1 MIGLLCDDESIVK
14 ESLALYLKEEALLT
28 DFAADG
34 AEALEKF
41 RSKPYDFIVLDLM
54 MPKMNGL
61 DVCKEIRK
69 TSSVPI
75 LLLTARGEEIDK
87 ILGFEL
93 GADDYIVKPFSGREV
108 VARIKA
114 ILRRTQNQNDKTD
127 CLKFN
132 ELSIN
137 ILNYSVHYQKSL
149 IAMTPKEVEILHL
162 MASHPQQVFTRE
174 HLLNAV
180 WGYTYYGDT
189 RSVDTHIKRIR
200 AKLPDVYKDWIKTI
214 YGVGYKFEVSR

>member
-14 ESLALYLKEEALLT
+14 ESLAMYLKEEDFET
-28 DFAADG
+28 DFASDG
-34 AEALEKF
+34 AEALECF
-41 RSKPYDFIVLDLM
+41 RSKIYDFVVLDLM
-54 MPKMNGL
+54 MPRINGL

-69 TSSVPI
+69 TSSVPV

-114 ILRRTQNQNDKTD
+114 ILRRTQNQSIDSNL
-127 CLKFN
+127 LKFGD
-132 ELSIN
+132 LHIN
-137 ILNYSVHYQKSL
+137 IRTYTVSYAKQNCEF
-149 IAMTPKEVEILHL
+149 TPKEVEILYL
-162 MASHPQQVFTRE
+162 LASHPHQVFTRD

-200 AKLPDVYKDWIKTI
+200 AKLPEQFRDSIKTI
-214 YGVGYKFEVSR
+214 YGVGYKFEVSA

>member
-14 ESLALYLKEEALLT
+14 ESLAMYLKEENIET
-28 DFAADG
+28 DFACDG
-34 AEALEKF
+34 AEALEYFK
-41 RSKPYDFIVLDLM
+41 SKVYDFVVLDLM
-54 MPKMNGL
+54 MPRINGL

-69 TSSVPI
+69 TSSVPV

-114 ILRRTQNQNDKTD
+114 ILRRTQNQTIDSSV
-127 CLKFN
+127 LKFGD
-132 ELSIN
+132 LHIN
-137 ILNYSVHYQKSL
+137 IRNYAVTYAKKNCEL
-149 IAMTPKEVEILHL
+149 TPKEVEILYL
-162 MASHPQQVFTRE
+162 LASHPQQVFTRD
-174 HLLNAV
+174 HLLNSV

-200 AKLPDVYKDWIKTI
+200 AKLPEQFREWIKTI
-214 YGVGYKFEVSR
+214 YGVGYKFEVNA

>member
-14 ESLALYLKEEALLT
+14 ESLALYLKEEDFLT

-34 AEALEKF
+34 AEAIDKF
-41 RSKPYDFIVLDLM
+41 RNKPYDFIVLDLM

-114 ILRRTQNQNDKTD
+114 ILRRTQSQTSDGQS
-127 CLKFN
+127 LKFN
-132 ELSIN
+132 DLNIN
-137 ILNYSVHYQKSL
+137 IQTYAVHYQKEL
-149 IAMTPKEVEILHL
+149 IPMTPKEVEILHL
-162 MASHPQQVFTRE
+162 LASHPHQVFTRE
-174 HLLNAV
+174 HLLNSV

-200 AKLPDVYKDWIKTI
+200 AKLPEVYRDWIKTI
-214 YGVGYKFEVSR
+214 YGVGYKFEASL